1 MVHTF
6 ARAPLSKRFASV
18 PSSPARDLL
27 TLGERVE
34 MISFAGGLPAPE
46 TFDVV
51 GLREAIDS
59 LPLDAG
65 VLQYSA
71 SEGHAGLRTRL
82 ARRYE
87 NNGLPTT
94 DSDILVTTGSQQ
106 ALMLLATT
114 LITPGD
120 VALVT
125 RPTYIGAIQALGV
138 AGARL
143 VEVGPGED
151 GIDLDELDRIAAEVR
166 PVVLY
171 LTPTYQNPTGQ
182 TLPTETRRRLVDLAQ
197 RHGFRIIEDE
207 PYGYL
212 RYSGEPVPSI
222 ASFDAADPEERV
234 VLSMGSFSKVLAPA
248 LRVGWMRVPP
258 DVRPTVIIAKQA
270 ADLHTSTLTQE
281 IVARYLASGRLEP
294 TLASTRATYR
304 TRRDAMLQALPSV
317 LPAGSI
323 WTTPEGG
330 MFVWITLPARYD
342 TVKLLDSAVRRG
354 VAFSPGVPF
363 YVTNPERHMLRL
375 SFTSHSPE
383 QIHNGLDRLG
393 TVLAAA

>member
-6 ARAPLSKRFASV
+6 SRAPLSRRFESV
-18 PSSPARDLL
+18 PSSPARDML

-46 TFDVV
+46 TFDVT
-51 GLREAIDS
+51 GLREAIEG

-65 VLQYSA
+65 LLQYSA
-71 SEGHAGLRTRL
+71 SEGHPGLRSRL
-82 ARRYE
+82 ARHYT
-87 NNGLPTT
+87 NSGLPTT
-94 DSDILVTTGSQQ
+94 DSDILVTNGSQQ
-106 ALMLLATT
+106 ALMLLATA
-114 LITPGD
+114 LVTPGD

-125 RPTYIGAIQALGV
+125 RPTYVGAIQALGV

-143 VEVGPGED
+143 VEIGPGEY
-151 GIDLDELDRIAAEVR
+151 GVDLVELDRVAADVR

-182 TLPTETRRRLVDLAQ
+182 TLPVDTRRRLVEIA
-197 RHGFRIIEDE
+197 RRRGFRIIEDE

-212 RYSGEPVPSI
+212 RYSGEPVPSV
-222 ASFDAADPEERV
+222 ATFDADDPGERV

-270 ADLHTSTLTQE
+270 ADLQTSTLTQE
-281 IVARYLASGRLEP
+281 IVARYLAGGRLEA
-294 TLASTRATYR
+294 TLDSIRDTYR
-304 TRRDAMLQALPSV
+304 TRRDAMIEALPSV
-317 LPAGSI
+317 LPDGSN

-330 MFVWITLPARYD
+330 MFVWITLPTRYD
-342 TVKLLDSAVRRG
+342 AVKMLESAVRHG
-354 VAFSPGVPF
+354 VAYSPGVPF
-363 YVTNPERHMLRL
+363 YATNPERHVLRL
-375 SFTSHSPE
+375 SFTSHAPE
-383 QIHNGLDRLG
+383 RIHDGLARLG
-393 TVLAAA
+393 TVLAAG